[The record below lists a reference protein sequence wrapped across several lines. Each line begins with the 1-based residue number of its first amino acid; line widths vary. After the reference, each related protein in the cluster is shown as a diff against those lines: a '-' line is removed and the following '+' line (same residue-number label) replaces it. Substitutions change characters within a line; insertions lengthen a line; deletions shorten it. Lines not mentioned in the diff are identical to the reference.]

1 MTGGRPKGEKSR
13 NRPSRWQD
21 PEPMDVN
28 HPSSYPPFNYG
39 GQDQDMRINSNG
51 DIDMRTLPPLA
62 QLDEPSSTEMES
74 QNFTQD
80 IDIRNPSMIQFDTTK
95 DVDIRHQ
102 ILATKDVDI
111 RQIPVFDDGNKVE
124 DDDEEESKLQIDTGE
139 DEATVILPNLPKT
152 QRDLY
157 MRIQSQ
163 QKTNLPTESES
174 FSVQENINWYSDDDD
189 DDENRLTIKVDNDEE
204 KKEDSDHLM
213 SPPQIKPL
221 EVVEK
226 LGDLS
231 KIDISAEVT
240 KLLTSMTQTA
250 NTTQPKQ
257 SPKPMTRDPRQKS
270 QQEKV
275 SIYDQGSIPIES
287 TPKSPDEVTDSD
299 LRSRPDVDLRSL
311 HLPFKGMQNYTPAK
325 EIDASVNSHPPIVWK
340 VDIVDIPRPDYTG
353 LKLSIQDAE
362 KTGDPRLRK
371 IFRLSI
377 DEKDSPASPKASP
390 KAGGTPRIDPR
401 LKKQEETK
409 QQQQDTTTL
418 NYNQQLTLLQN
429 SAFFQSLTSTQKVLL
444 NQELAAKNDQNGFNE
459 PVLDSV
465 LSTLKL
471 IPGSN
476 MSSPN
481 MGTAL
486 NILASVNKLNP
497 PMMGSVSAPNP
508 MVLNQNQNMINRMV
522 QPGLLGAAPGIP
534 NIPADFPINFDP
546 RNSGNMMNNSGNM
559 MNNSGNM
566 MNPSGNM
573 MNNVPGPPGPFNNFQ
588 PPDTN
593 FNNFDEYYQPQDN
606 FHPNA
611 RDNNRNFNRDRR
623 RGRSNF
629 NRNNANRNFRNR
641 NNRNNRG
648 HTPP

>member
-1 MTGGRPKGEKSR
+1 MFLLLIGGRPKGEKSR

-21 PEPMDVN
+21 PEPKDVN
-28 HPSSYPPFNYG
+28 PASYPPFNYG
-39 GQDQDMRINSNG
+39 GQDLDMRVNSNG

-62 QLDEPSSTEMES
+62 QLDEQPPTEMES

-95 DVDIRHQ
+95 DVDIRQQ
-102 ILATKDVDI
+102 ILASKDIDI
-111 RQIPVFDDGNKVE
+111 RQIPVFDDGNKIE

-139 DEATVILPNLPKT
+139 DETISIPPNLPKT

-157 MRIQSQ
+157 LRIQSQ

-174 FSVQENINWYSDDDD
+174 FNVQENINWYSDDDD
-189 DDENRLTIKVDNDEE
+189 DDENRLTIKVDNEEE
-204 KKEDSDHLM
+204 KKDECDPLM

-250 NTTQPKQ
+250 NVTSPKQ
-257 SPKPMTRDPRQKS
+257 SPKPVIRDPRQKP
-270 QQEKV
+270 QQEKVQQDKV

-287 TPKSPDEVTDSD
+287 TPKSPDEFTDTD

-340 VDIVDIPRPDYTG
+340 VKIVDIPRPDYTG

-371 IFRLSI
+371 IFRLSTE
-377 DEKDSPASPKASP
+377 EKDSPASPKASP
-390 KAGGTPRIDPR
+390 KAGGAPRIDPR
-401 LKKQEETK
+401 LKKQEEIK
-409 QQQQDTTTL
+409 QQQQDPSTL

-444 NQELAAKNDQNGFNE
+444 NQEVAVKNDQNGFND
-459 PVLDSV
+459 PVLNSM
-465 LSTLKL
+465 LTSLNL
-471 IPGSN
+471 IPSNN
-476 MSSPN
+476 MSNPN
-481 MGTAL
+481 MGAAL

-497 PMMGSVSAPNP
+497 PMMGAPSAPNP
-508 MVLNQNQNMINRMV
+508 MVLNQNQNMMNRMV

-534 NIPADFPINFDP
+534 NIPSDFPMNFDP
-546 RNSGNMMNNSGNM
+546 RNSGNMMNNVS
-559 MNNSGNM
+559 
-566 MNPSGNM
+566 
-573 MNNVPGPPGPFNNFQ
+573 GPPGPFNNFP
-588 PPDTN
+588 PPDN
-593 FNNFDEYYQPQDN
+593 SFNNFEEYYPPQDN
-606 FHPNA
+606 FHPNN
-611 RDNNRNFNRDRR
+611 RDNRNFNRDRR

-648 HTPP
+648 PTPP